1 MPTADRTTIKA
12 AVDALLSKLRTNL
25 VASPPTATK
34 PFRKIEVGEGGL
46 GEHPRPYMMLT
57 LSRVR
62 PIGVMD
68 NDRLFEVT
76 VALRLVTD
84 ATAAD
89 PHGALLD
96 KIGAT
101 EDYLDSIV
109 DTGVLEGSEGYDDR
123 VWTFEYPRTTA
134 GARAAAASATQ
145 TFVVKVQRGQN
156 RVPAP

>member
-1 MPTADRTTIKA
+1 MPTADRTTIRA
-12 AVDALLSKLRTNL
+12 AVDALMTKLRANL

-34 PFRKIEVGEGGL
+34 PFRRIEIGEGGV
-46 GEHPRPYMMLT
+46 GEYPRPYMTLA

-62 PIGVMD
+62 PIGAVD
-68 NDRLFEVT
+68 NDKVFEVT
-76 VALRLVTD
+76 MTLRLVTD

-89 PHGALLD
+89 PHGAMLD

-101 EDYLDSIV
+101 EDYLDGIV

-123 VWTFEYPRTTA
+123 VWTFGYPRTTS
-134 GARAAAASATQ
+134 GARAATAEAMQ

-156 RVPAP
+156 RVPAA